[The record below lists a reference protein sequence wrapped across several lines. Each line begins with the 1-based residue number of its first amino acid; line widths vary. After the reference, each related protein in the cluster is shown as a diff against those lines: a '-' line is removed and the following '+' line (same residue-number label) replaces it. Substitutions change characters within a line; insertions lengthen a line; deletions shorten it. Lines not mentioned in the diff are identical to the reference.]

1 MVSERIRE
9 YELVAILSPEA
20 SDEEVGTE
28 IDRLNGFI
36 SDRGGNVSD
45 HESWGLRRLAF
56 PIRKFS
62 EGNYVMTKFE
72 MGPQHLID
80 LSGHLESSENVLRHL
95 VTKV

>member
-1 MVSERIRE
+1 LVNQRIRE

-28 IDRLNGFI
+28 IERLNGFI
-36 SDRGGNVSD
+36 SDRGGSVSD

-62 EGNYVMTKFE
+62 EGNYIMTKFE
-72 MGPQHLID
+72 LGPQHLID
-80 LSGHLESSENVLRHL
+80 LSGHLESSESVLRHL
-95 VTKV
+95 VTRV